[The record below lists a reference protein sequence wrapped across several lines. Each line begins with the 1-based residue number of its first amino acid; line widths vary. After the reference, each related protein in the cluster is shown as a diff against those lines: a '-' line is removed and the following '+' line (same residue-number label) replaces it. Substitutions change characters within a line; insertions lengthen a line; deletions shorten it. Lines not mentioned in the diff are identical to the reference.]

1 VTLLRKLPGYRRA
14 RAGLEWTVLR
24 WLPLVTVAGTLL
36 PIAAGL
42 TVMVLADSDMAGDK
56 LVGTAWIAV
65 ASTLVLHWTVMFTVA
80 LACVIVW
87 IAKGPAYVAD
97 AYELIDADRPS
108 RSAAADSA
116 ERNRR

>member
-14 RAGLEWTVLR
+14 PAGLEWTVLR

-97 AYELIDADRPS
+97 AYELIDADRPAPS
-108 RSAAADSA
+108 ATVLNPVRSA
-116 ERNRR
+116 R